1 VGENKEEA
9 KNMGSRFAILG
20 ENQNDQD
27 GERPIENDEEL
38 LLANKETVG
47 MLPKVDMPRIETEAI
62 MGGATNEKKKG

>member
-20 ENQNDQD
+20 ENQNDQA
-27 GERPIENDEEL
+27 GDEEL
-38 LLANKETVG
+38 LLANKENVG